1 MRELAAAFEHQFK
14 SLDERLAGDIEEGG
28 KLYELASTAP
38 FDKAAPFKDLGIRR
52 VNGNAYG
59 NDLQI
64 EEVALA
70 TAEFSGTVGMDQM
83 LKHGNNDA
91 KDE

>member
-1 MRELAAAFEHQFK
+1 MQVKKPL
-14 SLDERLAGDIEEGG
+14 
-28 KLYELASTAP
+28 P
-38 FDKAAPFKDLGIRR
+38 FDKAQPFKDLGMRR
-52 VNGNAYG
+52 VNGNADG

-64 EEVALA
+64 EEVELA
-70 TAEFSGTVGMDQM
+70 TAEFSGTVGMDQL